1 MIDVSAYSQLSRK
14 RPPFVHGKVIV
25 YGKNQQNKPKT
36 ESIKK
41 LHKIIAFAAKIRP
54 THNDTLIKTILFLV
68 FASRL
73 ACFARALRSS
83 AEF

>member
-41 LHKIIAFAAKIRP
+41 LHKIIAFHLLKLDQH
-54 THNDTLIKTILFLV
+54 TTILSLKLFYSWFLPHV
-68 FASRL
+68 
-73 ACFARALRSS
+73 LRVLHVP
-83 AEF
+83 